1 LNDQEKRAWFER
13 VIMPHLDAAY
23 NLARWITRNDHD
35 AEEVVQEA
43 FLRAYRFF
51 GSFRGEDGKA
61 WLLAIVRNTCYTLHG
76 QQKAGIIGH
85 EAFDEELHQPDMLAA
100 DAASVS
106 CRSPE
111 AIAIERATGEMVNRA
126 LEGLPPAFRE
136 TLVMRELE
144 GLSYKEIAKIADVPL
159 GTVMSRLARGRQ
171 LLQQALAAATEK
183 EISK

>member
-1 LNDQEKRAWFER
+1 LNDQEKRARFER
-13 VIMPHLDAAY
+13 VVMPHLDAAY
-23 NLARWITRNDHD
+23 NLARWVTRNEHD
-35 AEEVVQEA
+35 AEEAVQEA

-76 QQKAGIIGH
+76 QQGSKQH
-85 EAFDEELHQPDMLAA
+85 EGFDEELHQPDTLAA
-100 DAASVS
+100 GIETTS
-106 CRSPE
+106 CRNPE

-126 LEGLPPAFRE
+126 LESLPTVFRE
-136 TLVMRELE
+136 ALVMRELE

-171 LLQQALAAATEK
+171 LLQQVLAAAIEK
-183 EISK
+183 EMPK

>member
-1 LNDQEKRAWFER
+1 MNDQEKRARFER

-23 NLARWITRNDHD
+23 NFARWVTRNEHD
-35 AEEVVQEA
+35 AEEAVQEA

-61 WLLAIVRNTCYTLHG
+61 WLLATVRNTCYTLHG
-76 QQKAGIIGH
+76 QQKGAKLH
-85 EAFDEELHQPDMLAA
+85 EAFDEELHQPETLAA
-100 DAASVS
+100 GVEKSA
-106 CRSPE
+106 CRNPE

-126 LEGLPPAFRE
+126 LEGLPTVFRE
-136 TLVMRELE
+136 VLVMRELE

-171 LLQQALAAATEK
+171 LLQQALAAAIEK
-183 EISK
+183 EMPK

>member
-76 QQKAGIIGH
+76 QQKAGIGH
-85 EAFDEELHQPDMLAA
+85 ETFDEELHQPDTLASGTENA
-100 DAASVS
+100 I
-106 CRSPE
+106 CRNPE

-126 LEGLPPAFRE
+126 LEGLPTVFRE
-136 TLVMRELE
+136 ALVMRELE

-183 EISK
+183 EMPK

>member
-1 LNDQEKRAWFER
+1 MNDQDTRIRFER

-23 NLARWITRNDHD
+23 NLAHWLTRSNHD

-61 WLLAIVRNTCYTLHG
+61 WLLTIVRNTCYTLHG
-76 QQKAGIIGH
+76 QQQGTKLH
-85 EAFDEELHQPDMLAA
+85 EAFDEELHQPDTLAA
-100 DAASVS
+100 GVESTA
-106 CRSPE
+106 CRNPE

-126 LEGLPPAFRE
+126 LEGLPAVFRE
-136 TLVMRELE
+136 ALVMRELE

-171 LLQQALAAATEK
+171 LLQQALAAAIEK
-183 EISK
+183 EMP